1 MTDELQRSTLVGTQ
15 VSHYAIDRLL
25 GRGGMSSVYLA
36 IDSRTGCEVA
46 MKILLHDLAGDVYK
60 RQAQNLR
67 YLTDYWWILTPGVFI
82 FLAVMAW
89 NVFGDGLR
97 DAADPRTQR

>member
-1 MTDELQRSTLVGTQ
+1 V
-15 VSHYAIDRLL
+15 
-25 GRGGMSSVYLA
+25 
-36 IDSRTGCEVA
+36 
-46 MKILLHDLAGDVYK
+46 
-60 RQAQNLR
+60 
-67 YLTDYWWILTPGVFI
+67 PGAFI